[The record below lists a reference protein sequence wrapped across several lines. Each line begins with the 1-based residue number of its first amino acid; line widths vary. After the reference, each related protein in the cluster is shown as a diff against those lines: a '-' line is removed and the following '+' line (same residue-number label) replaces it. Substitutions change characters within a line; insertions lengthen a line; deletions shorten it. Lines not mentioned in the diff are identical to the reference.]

1 MKNVLSFADIRKN
14 TRKLLAYLVTRQRTK
29 WLTVKRHP
37 TVFKSIG
44 AEARIPGFK
53 SQFYHLLTP
62 SLRDKDIIVLTL
74 QGSKHQFCT

>member
-1 MKNVLSFADIRKN
+1 MVLSFADVRKS
-14 TRKLLAYLVTRQRTK
+14 TRKLLAYLEQSREPK
-29 WLTVKRHP
+29 WLTVKRQP
-37 TVFKSIG
+37 SVVVKSMG

-53 SQFYHLLTP
+53 SQFYHLLAS